1 LVTYAYGCAFS
12 NNIAGLEDNVAA
24 YLIFPN
30 PANEKLYIKGLSAK
44 STPFILKDMHGQAVL
59 SGQIQNGET
68 EMNLEK
74 IKNGT
79 YLLQFVAEPS
89 SFFKVIIAH

>member
-1 LVTYAYGCAFS
+1 MY
-12 NNIAGLEDNVAA
+12 
-24 YLIFPN
+24 
-30 PANEKLYIKGLSAK
+30 
-44 STPFILKDMHGQAVL
+44 GQAVL